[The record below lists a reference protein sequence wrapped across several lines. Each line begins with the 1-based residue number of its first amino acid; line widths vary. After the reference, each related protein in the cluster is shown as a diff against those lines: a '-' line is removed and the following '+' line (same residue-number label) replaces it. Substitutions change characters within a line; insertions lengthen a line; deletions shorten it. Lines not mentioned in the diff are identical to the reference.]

1 MKLALGTAQ
10 LGMNYGIANKT
21 GQPSPSSA
29 RRILELANQSGV
41 EMLDT
46 ASGYGESETII
57 GQYIRT
63 FREAGQHQPFQI
75 VTKIPDPFEGEVQS
89 AADARTR
96 MREQVLMS
104 MERLSL
110 SRLDYCLLHSSKSM
124 FSHDGLAVEWLRE
137 FKQNGLIGKVGISV
151 YTPEDVER
159 YLELDGLDVIQVP
172 LNIMDTRLLRSG
184 LLTEL
189 GARKIEIHVRSVF
202 LQGLLLMSPDEIP
215 AYLQKAVPYIKQLH
229 ALASELQLT
238 YAELCLV
245 YVRDLKEVGRIV
257 VGCETEN
264 QLREHIEAMR
274 LPKLPQGV
282 RDDIQRMFSQI
293 SDDILNPSSWR
304 KPK

>member
-29 RRILELANQSGV
+29 RRILELANQNGV
-41 EMLDT
+41 ELLDT

-57 GQYIRT
+57 GRYIRT
-63 FREAGQHQPFQI
+63 VRETGQNQPFQI
-75 VTKIPDPFEGEVQS
+75 VTKIPDPFEEEVQS
-89 AADARTR
+89 AAEARTG
-96 MREQVLMS
+96 MREQVLRS
-104 MERLSL
+104 MERLNL
-110 SRLDYCLLHSSKSM
+110 PCLDYCLLHSPKSM
-124 FSHDGLAVEWLRE
+124 FTQDGLVVEWLKE
-137 FKQNGLIGKVGISV
+137 LKQDGLIGKVGISV
-151 YTPEDVER
+151 YTPEDVKR

-184 LLTEL
+184 LLADL

-215 AYLQKAVPYIKQLH
+215 PYLQKAVPYIRQLQ